1 MTDYAVMPGAEPFS
15 APGGPHGALVLHG
28 FTGCPQSM
36 RGLAEAFA
44 AAGFAVQLPLLPGH
58 GTSVEDMLETD
69 WSEWSA
75 AADAAYKELAT
86 HCERVVVTGLSMG
99 GALALW
105 LATRHAEIA
114 GLVLVNPAVGTPVDG
129 TAMRAPLVELLNGGE
144 RLMPGL
150 SNDVADPNA
159 TELAYDQT
167 PIAGLV
173 SLLDGIEE
181 LYPRLSDIAC
191 PLLLM
196 VSPQDHVVPPGAREA
211 LAATVSGPIEEVTL
225 ERSYHVATI
234 DYDRELIERRAVAF
248 AERVTSA
255 PQDRV

>member
-1 MTDYAVMPGAEPFS
+1 MTDHPVMRGAEPFS

-36 RGLAEAFA
+36 RGLGEAFA
-44 AAGFAVQLPLLPGH
+44 AAGFAVELPRLPGH
-58 GTSVEDMLETD
+58 GTSVEDMVETD
-69 WSEWSA
+69 WSDWSA
-75 AADAAYKELAT
+75 AADAAYQELAAR
-86 HCERVVVTGLSMG
+86 CERVVVAGMSMG
-99 GALALW
+99 GTLALW
-105 LATRHAEIA
+105 LATRHPEIA

-129 TAMRAPLVELLNGGE
+129 EAMRAPLVELLNTGE
-144 RLMPGL
+144 RLTAGL
-150 SNDVADPNA
+150 SNDLADPNA

-173 SLLDGIEE
+173 SLLDAIEA
-181 LYPRLSDIAC
+181 LYPHLSEIAC

-234 DYDRELIERRAVAF
+234 DYDRDLIEERAVEF
-248 AERVTSA
+248 AGRVANS
-255 PQDRV
+255 R